1 MPAAPLPRSGSRK
14 TADMARATG
23 LGSLAGLTL
32 LAMGSCNLN
41 LAPAIA
47 QVSAVP
53 AVNSA
58 PARARQTNDFSLTG
72 QLVQGG
78 WLRGFAPAGT
88 LSLALAGRPIEVEP
102 DGSFF
107 VAFDRDSG
115 PSSELVA
122 RRGDLPTVR
131 KPLAIAARGWQL
143 EHVNAPY
150 RPGGMADA
158 EFARKR
164 AGELAQIGAARAQ
177 STDAAGW
184 RQPFAWPLKGA
195 IRGRFGSQRIYQGKP
210 GSYHGGLDIAG
221 AEGTPFIAPADGV
234 VVLAAAAPFTLEGN
248 LLIIDHG
255 SGLSSAFLHASRL
268 GVRNGDRVRQGQVI
282 GWVGRT
288 GRATGP
294 HLHWAIKWREAKLD
308 PLLFVSQQP

>member
-1 MPAAPLPRSGSRK
+1 MPAAPSPRSGLRK

-23 LGSLAGLTL
+23 LGSLAGLTM
-32 LAMGSCNLN
+32 LAIGSCNLN
-41 LAPAIA
+41 VAPAVA

-53 AVNSA
+53 VAKA
-58 PARARQTNDFSLTG
+58 PPLPLRQANDFSLTG
-72 QLVQGG
+72 QQVQGG

-88 LSLALAGRPIEVEP
+88 LSLALSGRPVEVEP

-115 PSSELVA
+115 PSRELVA

-131 KPLAIAARGWQL
+131 KVLAIAPRAWQI

-158 EFARKR
+158 EFARRR

-184 RQPFAWPLKGA
+184 RQSFAWPLRGA
-195 IRGRFGSQRIYQGKP
+195 IRGRFGAQRIYQGKP

-221 AEGTPFIAPADGV
+221 AEGTPFMAPADGV
-234 VVLAAAAPFTLEGN
+234 VVLAAATPFTLEGN
-248 LLIIDHG
+248 LLIVDHG

-268 GVRNGDRVRQGQVI
+268 GVRAGDHVRQGQVI

-294 HLHWAIKWREAKLD
+294 HLHWAIKWRDAKLD
-308 PLLFVSQQP
+308 PLLFVSPQP